1 MIRKIYQEIGELM
14 SLLPGLLCIL
24 LAAVFALE
32 TISAVWQMLIATT
45 LGDAILA
52 LVWAVI
58 SWKLR
63 GVFWRKL
70 KGPKP
75 A

>member
-1 MIRKIYQEIGELM
+1 M
-14 SLLPGLLCIL
+14 
-24 LAAVFALE
+24 FALE